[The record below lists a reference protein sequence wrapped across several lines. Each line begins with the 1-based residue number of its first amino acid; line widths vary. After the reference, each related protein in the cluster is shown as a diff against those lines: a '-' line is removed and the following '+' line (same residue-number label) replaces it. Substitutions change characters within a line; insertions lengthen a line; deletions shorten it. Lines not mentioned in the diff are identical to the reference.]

1 MSLQKVSDAMN
12 IWAKDVLV
20 VYLAVNLMAVQIT
33 TVKNWRVS
41 RADIQNILS
50 RGAEGIL
57 EARRGA
63 IIIVL
68 KMVKINVK
76 IVYSSKGCIFGGS
89 SPFSPYSPSIFEKK

>member
-1 MSLQKVSDAMN
+1 M
-12 IWAKDVLV
+12 

-68 KMVKINVK
+68 KRVTINVNNFLVIK
-76 IVYSSKGCIFGGS
+76 RQHILLSPIYNLYYCMNTCTCTCNNHPIVARA
-89 SPFSPYSPSIFEKK
+89 